1 MDTDGYDDQNLK
13 VVKSWG
19 VGSTDGPFPFLAQ
32 KGKVRTKQR
41 SNMSSSN
48 REITVSPPSFCP
60 FLSSPSFL
68 LLPLPLV
75 YFPFPS
81 TPSSRP
87 LPYILKCLY
96 SFHR

>member
-1 MDTDGYDDQNLK
+1 MDTDGHDDQNLK

-48 REITVSPPSFCP
+48 REITVSPP
-60 FLSSPSFL
+60 L

-75 YFPFPS
+75 SFPSPSTLPLVPFPTS
-81 TPSSRP
+81 
-87 LPYILKCLY
+87 
-96 SFHR
+96 